1 VTPPWE
7 YLFFPFSSRNFPD
20 LFHPTWIASLV
31 LLIALIVLYAVRTRQ
46 LRGHGPYLQM
56 YEWML
61 WTGISTFGLLL
72 VGAVFVFD
80 FFLVLAFGII
90 GLSFLVWVRFR
101 KFPPILELYEHRLAK
116 QRYYTRSKF
125 AKPEATIR
133 PKTTRRSSRR
143 RR

>member
-7 YLFFPFSSRNFPD
+7 YLFTAFSSRNFPD

-31 LLIALIVLYAVRTRQ
+31 LLVGLIILYTVRTRQ
-46 LRGHGPYLQM
+46 LRGHAPYLQM

-61 WTGISTFGLLL
+61 WTGIVTFGLLL
-72 VGAVFVFD
+72 VGALFVFD

-101 KFPPILELYEHRLAK
+101 KFPPVLELYEQRLAK
-116 QRYYTRSKF
+116 QRYFTRSKF
-125 AKPEATIR
+125 TKPEATIR
-133 PKTTRRSSRR
+133 PKTARRSRR